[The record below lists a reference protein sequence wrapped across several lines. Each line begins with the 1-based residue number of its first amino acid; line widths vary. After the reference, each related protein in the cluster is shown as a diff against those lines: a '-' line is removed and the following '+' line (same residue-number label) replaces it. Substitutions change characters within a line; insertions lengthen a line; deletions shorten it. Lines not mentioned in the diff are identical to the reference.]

1 MPQIPIEKHCSSKA
15 GRRWPLVVPA
25 RHMAVSQGAPQK
37 HASPRDKPIY
47 LTLAPK
53 SQNNA
58 LSTNNH
64 ALKNKQKERGW
75 YFPNT
80 FHFLEM

>member
-1 MPQIPIEKHCSSKA
+1 MEKHCSSKA
-15 GRRWPLVVPA
+15 RRRWPLVVPA
-25 RHMAVSQGAPQK
+25 RHIAVSQGALLKQ
-37 HASPRDKPIY
+37 ASPGDMPMY
-47 LTLAPK
+47 LTQAPK

-64 ALKNKQKERGW
+64 VLKNKQRERGW
-75 YFPNT
+75 YFPNP